1 MVGIMDNFTDR
12 QQQVARLLAQGLTQ
26 EQIAHQLGI
35 HPGSVRRHTANMRRS
50 TGINS
55 TTTIAIKAYMELD
68 N

>member
-1 MVGIMDNFTDR
+1 MNIMDQLTAR

-35 HPGSVRRHTANMRRS
+35 RPGTVRAHTSNMRRS

-55 TTTIAIKAYMELD
+55 TTTIAIKAFVETQ
-68 N
+68 